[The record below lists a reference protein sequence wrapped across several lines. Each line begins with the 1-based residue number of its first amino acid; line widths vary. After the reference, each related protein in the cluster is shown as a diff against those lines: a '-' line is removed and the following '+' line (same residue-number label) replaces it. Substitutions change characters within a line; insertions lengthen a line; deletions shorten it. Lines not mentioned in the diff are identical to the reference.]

1 MHLKG
6 ERRMKCSFLA
16 RITMFATLLISSFAA
31 VPAQTKASSVQKVV
45 VSVDVLNVRSEAA
58 TTGQKLGQ
66 LKLGQ
71 TVTVSTKTA
80 NNWYQFK
87 YEGKNAYIAAAYTKA
102 FSAQATT
109 GLSKSGA
116 AVVSVAEGLKG
127 RPYVF
132 GATGP
137 VSFDCSGFTR
147 YVYNALGK
155 SLPRTAAAQYSGTKR
170 TAPAAGDLVFF
181 THGSG
186 IQHVGIAVDG
196 STMINANSYYGQV
209 VKESFRSGYWG
220 SRYVAAG
227 SL

>member
-1 MHLKG
+1 
-6 ERRMKCSFLA
+6 MKVSLWIRLFILV
-16 RITMFATLLISSFAA
+16 TLVVSSWSV
-31 VPAQTKASSVQKVV
+31 VPQATKAASAKKVV
-45 VSVDVLNVRSEAA
+45 VSVDVLNIRSKA
-58 TTGQKLGQ
+58 TVSGKKLGQ

-71 TVTVSTKTA
+71 SVTVTSKTS
-80 NNWYQFK
+80 NNWYRLRYQ
-87 YEGKNAYIAAAYTKA
+87 GKTAYIAAMYTK
-102 FSAQATT
+102 SYNKKATA
-109 GLSKSGA
+109 GLSKTGA
-116 AVVSVAEGLKG
+116 TIVSVAEGLKG

-137 VSFDCSGFTR
+137 TSFDCSGFTS
-147 YVYNALGK
+147 YVYRALGK
-155 SLPRTAAAQYSGTKR
+155 SLPRTAASQYAATKR

-209 VKESFRSGYWG
+209 VKESFRGGYWG

-227 SL
+227 TL

>member
-1 MHLKG
+1 
-6 ERRMKCSFLA
+6 MKSSFLV
-16 RITMFATLLISSFAA
+16 RIVVLATLLVSSFAA
-31 VPAQTKASSVQKVV
+31 VPQQTKASTSKKVV
-45 VSVDVLNVRSEAA
+45 VAVDVLNVRSKAT

-71 TVTVSTKTA
+71 TVTVLGKTA
-80 NNWYQFK
+80 NNWYQLR
-87 YEGKNAYIAAAYTKA
+87 YAGKNAYIAATYTKA
-102 FSAQATT
+102 FNAKATT
-109 GLSKSGA
+109 GLTKNGA

-155 SLPRTAAAQYSGTKR
+155 SLPRTAAAQYGATKR
-170 TAPAAGDLVFF
+170 TAPVAGDLVFF

>member
-1 MHLKG
+1 
-6 ERRMKCSFLA
+6 MKSSCLVRIVVLA
-16 RITMFATLLISSFAA
+16 ILLISSFAA
-31 VPAQTKASSVQKVV
+31 VPQQTKASTSKKVV
-45 VSVDVLNVRSEAA
+45 VAVDVLNVRSKA
-58 TTGQKLGQ
+58 TTMGQKLGQ

-71 TVTVSTKTA
+71 TVTVLGKTA
-80 NNWYQFK
+80 NNWYQLR
-87 YEGKNAYIAAAYTKA
+87 YAGKNAYIAATYTKA
-102 FSAQATT
+102 FNAKATT
-109 GLSKSGA
+109 GLTKNGA

-155 SLPRTAAAQYSGTKR
+155 SLPRTVAAQYGATKR
-170 TAPAAGDLVFF
+170 TAPVAGDLVFF